1 MLVSP
6 YVIFVH
12 ICATFKEP
20 KMYIAILVVFVLG
33 YVCIALEHT
42 FKIDKAAIALLTGTV
57 CWALFIM
64 GGSDLIGSGGG
75 HEATA
80 LINEGLKEHLADIA
94 EILFFLLGA
103 MTIVELIDAHEGF
116 TVITDRIKTTNRVK
130 LVWILSLLTFFL
142 SAALD
147 NLTTA
152 IVMAALLRKLM
163 ADKKD
168 LWLFA
173 GILIIAANAGGAWSP
188 IGDVTTIMLWIGGQ
202 VTALNIITETF
213 LPSLV
218 CLLVPLI
225 IISLRMK
232 GDIKSVEKDVH
243 SNEFEI
249 SRSDKLTVFVVG
261 IACLLFV
268 PVFKTVTHLPP
279 FMGILFG
286 LGIIWTLT
294 ELMHRNKDNDD
305 KKSLTIAGVIRKIDT
320 PSILFFLG
328 ILIAVG
334 SLQSAGHLTDMAVY
348 LDENLNNVYA
358 VNASIGVLS
367 SIVDN
372 VPLVAGAIGMY
383 PLEVY
388 PQDNMFWE
396 LLAYCAGTGGS
407 ILIIGSAAGVAIM
420 GILKID
426 FMWYVK
432 NISLL
437 ALAGYVAGILTYMVL
452 N

>member
-1 MLVSP
+1 
-6 YVIFVH
+6 
-12 ICATFKEP
+12 
-20 KMYIAILVVFVLG
+20 MYIAILVVFVLG
-33 YVCIALEHT
+33 YVFIALEHT

-57 CWALFIM
+57 CWALFIT
-64 GGSDLIGSGGG
+64 GGG
-75 HEATA
+75 DLVTTAGGHGATEI
-80 LINEGLKEHLADIA
+80 INEGLKEHLADIA

-130 LVWILSLLTFFL
+130 LIWILSLLTFFL

-152 IVMAALLRKLM
+152 IVMGALLRKIM
-163 ADKKD
+163 AKKED

-202 VTALNIITETF
+202 VTAMNIITETF

-218 CLLVPLI
+218 CLLVPLAI
-225 IISLRMK
+225 VSFRMK
-232 GDIKSVEKDVH
+232 GDITNPEKNADQDEPKVSKSE
-243 SNEFEI
+243 
-249 SRSDKLTVFVVG
+249 KLTVFAVG

-294 ELMHRNKDNDD
+294 ELMHREKNQDSKQ
-305 KKSLTIAGVIRKIDT
+305 SLTIAGVIRKIDT

-334 SLQSAGHLTDMAVY
+334 SLQTAGHLTDTAVF
-348 LDENLNNVYA
+348 LDNNLNNVYA
-358 VNASIGVLS
+358 VNAAIGVLS

-372 VPLVAGAIGMY
+372 VPLVAGAMGMY
-383 PLEVY
+383 SLETY
-388 PQDNMFWE
+388 PTDHIFWE

-437 ALAGYVAGILTYMVL
+437 AFTGYVAGIVTYMAL

>member
-1 MLVSP
+1 
-6 YVIFVH
+6 
-12 ICATFKEP
+12 
-20 KMYIAILVVFVLG
+20 MYIAILVVFVLG
-33 YVCIALEHT
+33 YVFIALEHT

-57 CWALFIM
+57 CWALFIT
-64 GGSDLIGSGGG
+64 GGG
-75 HEATA
+75 DLVTTAGGHGATEI
-80 LINEGLKEHLADIA
+80 INEGLKVHLADIA

-152 IVMAALLRKLM
+152 IVMGALLRKIM
-163 ADKKD
+163 AKKED

-202 VTALNIITETF
+202 VTAMNIITETF

-218 CLLVPLI
+218 CLLVPLAI
-225 IISLRMK
+225 VSFRMK
-232 GDIKSVEKDVH
+232 GNITNPKKNADQDEPKISKSE
-243 SNEFEI
+243 
-249 SRSDKLTVFVVG
+249 KLTVFAVG

-294 ELMHRNKDNDD
+294 ELMHREKNQDSKQ
-305 KKSLTIAGVIRKIDT
+305 SLTIAGVIRKIDT

-334 SLQSAGHLTDMAVY
+334 SLQTAGHLTDTAVF
-348 LDENLNNVYA
+348 LDNNLNNVYA
-358 VNASIGVLS
+358 VNAAIGVLS

-372 VPLVAGAIGMY
+372 VPLVAGAMGMY
-383 PLEVY
+383 SLETY
-388 PQDNMFWE
+388 PTDHIFWE

-437 ALAGYVAGILTYMVL
+437 AFTGYVAGIVTYMAL

>member
-1 MLVSP
+1 
-6 YVIFVH
+6 
-12 ICATFKEP
+12 
-20 KMYIAILVVFVLG
+20 MYIAILVVFVLG
-33 YVCIALEHT
+33 YVFIALEHT

-57 CWALFIM
+57 CWALFIT
-64 GGSDLIGSGGG
+64 GGG
-75 HEATA
+75 DLVTTAGGHGATEI
-80 LINEGLKEHLADIA
+80 INEGLKEHLADIA

-152 IVMAALLRKLM
+152 IVMGALLRKIM
-163 ADKKD
+163 AKKED

-202 VTALNIITETF
+202 VTAMNIITETF

-218 CLLVPLI
+218 CLLVPLAI
-225 IISLRMK
+225 VSFRMK
-232 GDIKSVEKDVH
+232 GDITNPEKNADQDEPKVSKSE
-243 SNEFEI
+243 
-249 SRSDKLTVFVVG
+249 KLTVFAVG

-294 ELMHRNKDNDD
+294 ELMHREKNQDSKQ
-305 KKSLTIAGVIRKIDT
+305 SLTIAGVIRKIDT

-334 SLQSAGHLTDMAVY
+334 SLQTAGHLTDTAVF
-348 LDENLNNVYA
+348 LDNNLNNVYA
-358 VNASIGVLS
+358 VNAAIGVLS
-367 SIVDN
+367 SVVDN
-372 VPLVAGAIGMY
+372 VPLVAGAMGMY
-383 PLEVY
+383 SLETY
-388 PQDNMFWE
+388 PTDHIFWE

-437 ALAGYVAGILTYMVL
+437 AFTGYVAGIVTYMAL